1 MKITVTKKSELEIEV
16 PKYFKIK
23 DHNYH
28 YFMCIDGERA
38 VQVVDYNMESDSAL
52 GIFPRIEVLAI
63 KDIYLLECGVDPIS
77 EVEFKT
83 AFLRVNMRI
92 EETLNN

>member
-1 MKITVTKKSELEIEV
+1 MKITVTKKSESEIEV

-23 DHNYH
+23 GHDYY
-28 YFMCIDGERA
+28 YFMCIDSDRA

-52 GIFPRIEVLAI
+52 GIFPRIEVMAI
-63 KDIYLLECGVDPIS
+63 KDIHLLELGVNPIS
-77 EVEFKT
+77 ETEFKT